1 MLSERPYMRDDYPRE
16 KTSLVT
22 WILAAIFGA
31 FVLELVLFS
40 QWFDASSQMVNGL
53 ALTISGLKAGHV
65 WTFATYWLLH
75 STSNLFHVATV
86 LGGLY
91 ALSRG
96 LEPQL
101 GARRVLGVFAASLL
115 LGGLIWTAVN
125 WQNGGML
132 MGGTAGLY
140 GLLALYAALQP
151 NREFSFLLFFF
162 FPVTFKPKHLAVG
175 LFAFDLLAFAYFDV
189 LGNRAPFA
197 YASSAHLGGMM
208 AGWIYYRYFHH
219 RLRGKLRPSAG
230 PAAPEWMEQ
239 SAVDAEPS
247 PTTRPSEPT
256 NRAELRAE
264 LDRILDKINSHG
276 FGALTS
282 DEKRRLDQAKNLLS
296 RR

>member
-1 MLSERPYMRDDYPRE
+1 MLSERPYMRDDYPSE

-22 WILAAIFGA
+22 WVLAAIFGA

-40 QWFDASSQMVNGL
+40 QWFGTSGQMANEL

-75 STSNLFHVATV
+75 STNNLFHVATV

-91 ALSRG
+91 VLNRG

-101 GARRVLGVFAASLL
+101 GARRVWAVFAASLF
-115 LGGLIWTAVN
+115 LGGLVWIVVN
-125 WQNGGML
+125 WHKDGLL
-132 MGGTAGLY
+132 MGGTAGIY

-162 FPVTFKPKHLAVG
+162 FPVTLKPKHVALG
-175 LFAFDLLAFAYFDV
+175 LFAFDLVAFAYFDV
-189 LGNRAPFA
+189 LGHPDPFS

-208 AGWIYYRYFHH
+208 AGWICYRYFRH
-219 RLRGKLRPSAG
+219 RMRDKLRISAEPAFPRRGDRFDINAG
-230 PAAPEWMEQ
+230 P
-239 SAVDAEPS
+239 SIDAR
-247 PTTRPSEPT
+247 PTELTS
-256 NRAELRAE
+256 RAELRAE

-276 FGALTS
+276 LGALTA
-282 DEKRRLDQAKNLLS
+282 EERRRLDQAKNLLS

>member
-1 MLSERPYMRDDYPRE
+1 
-16 KTSLVT
+16 
-22 WILAAIFGA
+22 
-31 FVLELVLFS
+31 
-40 QWFDASSQMVNGL
+40 MVNGL
-53 ALTISGLKAGHV
+53 ALTIAGLKAGHI

-86 LGGLY
+86 LGGFY

-101 GARRVLGVFAASLL
+101 GAGRVLSVFAASLL
-115 LGGLIWTAVN
+115 LGGVFWAAVN
-125 WQNGGML
+125 WQNGGIL
-132 MGGTAGLY
+132 MGGTAGVY

-219 RLRGKLRPSAG
+219 RIRAKLRP
-230 PAAPEWMEQ
+230 
-239 SAVDAEPS
+239 DAEPTDPEWTDS
-247 PTTRPSEPT
+247 LDTGADSVLATRPKEPT

-276 FGALTS
+276 LGALTA